1 MPDDIEYVGLMAEAW
16 DALRGDTSGWE
27 DRAWFREVIRQ
38 RGEPVLDVGTG
49 TGRLL
54 LDFLAEGVDI
64 DGIDNAP
71 DMLERLHAKA
81 AAAGLDVDGR
91 VHLGRMQSLRL
102 SRRYGTVIVPS
113 SSFQLLLEP
122 DDAAEAMRRF
132 FALLLPGGSL
142 AMPFIVMDTAYEQ
155 HWTKEATLG
164 DGSIVRRTSTATF
177 DPALGIEATDD
188 LYEVLNGSGPVRIEH
203 FVRPRATRAYTREQ
217 ARALYETAGFVDLAW
232 GADFTFEDREP
243 DEIFTIVGRRPDYR
257 SHAASPLAERCL
269 AVITFGLNSHPG
281 RRSTPIDAC
290 QTRHRVEKPRT
301 AGLRRLETDFVA
313 CQASTRRSR
322 PAPGQPP
329 AASRIRSISMKPR
342 DRACCSG
349 VTPSL
354 SAIVMSAP

>member
-54 LDFLAEGVDI
+54 LDFLAQGVDI

-122 DDAAEAMRRF
+122 DDAGEAMRRF

-142 AMPFIVMDTAYEQ
+142 AMPFIVMDKAYDD
-155 HWTKEATLG
+155 HWTKEAALE

-177 DPALGIEATDD
+177 DPAVGIEATDD
-188 LYEVLNGSGPVRIEH
+188 LYEVMNGSGPVRIEH
-203 FVRPRATRAYTREQ
+203 FVRPRATRAYTRDQ
-217 ARALYETAGFVDLAW
+217 ARALYETAGFTDLEW

-243 DEIFTIVGRRPDYR
+243 TEVFTIVGRRPD
-257 SHAASPLAERCL
+257 
-269 AVITFGLNSHPG
+269 
-281 RRSTPIDAC
+281 
-290 QTRHRVEKPRT
+290 
-301 AGLRRLETDFVA
+301 
-313 CQASTRRSR
+313 
-322 PAPGQPP
+322 
-329 AASRIRSISMKPR
+329 
-342 DRACCSG
+342 
-349 VTPSL
+349 
-354 SAIVMSAP
+354 